1 MHALLTKEF
10 RLVVHPATY
19 MLVVLGALVLI
30 PSWPY
35 AVIILYGI
43 LVAFFNAQNARE
55 MRDLSYSFALPASRR
70 DMVRARV
77 LVMVIVELEMT
88 AIMALCICLRPVL
101 GIDAVRNTADGGFAG
116 QRRAPGFYACDLR
129 HLQSRLLRA
138 VFQEPDEDRSAV
150 SPGLH
155 PRDRVWR
162 CVRGGPVH
170 PSRGLRTHQYAGI
183 WKPWRPAHRAIRG
196 HRALRRAQRAC
207 NQARLARHRHVRR
220 VKPNLALDTS
230 LARLSKEAIDQRS
243 IVSMPAL

>member
-1 MHALLTKEF
+1 MHALLAKEF

-43 LVAFFNAQNARE
+43 LMAFFNAQNARE

-70 DMVRARV
+70 DMVRVRV
-77 LVMVIVELEMT
+77 LVMIIIELAMT

-101 GIDAVRNTADGGFAG
+101 GIDAVAATQPMVGLPANVALLGFTLATSGIFNLVFFALYFRNPTKIGVPFLL
-116 QRRAPGFYACDLR
+116 AC
-129 HLQSRLLRA
+129 
-138 VFQEPDEDRSAV
+138 VPV
-150 SPGLH
+150 
-155 PRDRVWR
+155 R

-207 NQARLARHRHVRR
+207 NQARLARLRHVRR
-220 VKPNLALDTS
+220 INHARSCFSMISYTSFTS
-230 LARLSKEAIDQRS
+230 LPTSSTPCPVVL
-243 IVSMPAL
+243 

>member
-1 MHALLTKEF
+1 MHALLTMEF
-10 RLVVHPATY
+10 RVVVHPATY

-77 LVMVIVELEMT
+77 LVMVIVELAMT
-88 AIMALCICLRPVL
+88 AIMALCICLRSVL
-101 GIDAVRNTADGGFAG
+101 GIDAVAATQPMVGLPANVALLGFTLATFG
-116 QRRAPGFYACDLR
+116 IFNL
-129 HLQSRLLRA
+129 

-207 NQARLARHRHVRR
+207 NQARLARLRHVRR
-220 VKPNLALDTS
+220 VKPNLAIDTS
-230 LARLSKEAIDQRS
+230 LARLSREAIDQRS

>member
-1 MHALLTKEF
+1 MRALLVKEF

-70 DMVRARV
+70 GMVRARV
-77 LVMVIVELEMT
+77 LVMVIIELAMT

-101 GIDAVRNTADGGFAG
+101 GINAVAAAQPMVGLPG
-116 QRRAPGFYACDLR
+116 QYRAPGFHARDLR
-129 HLQSRLLRA
+129 HLQSRLLRV
-138 VFQEPDEDRSAV
+138 VFQESDEDRSAV

-155 PRDRVWR
+155 SRDRVWR

-170 PSRGLRTHQYAGI
+170 PR
-183 WKPWRPAHRAIRG
+183 
-196 HRALRRAQRAC
+196 
-207 NQARLARHRHVRR
+207 
-220 VKPNLALDTS
+220 
-230 LARLSKEAIDQRS
+230 
-243 IVSMPAL
+243 